1 MGGQIGLTPRPEAT
15 GSIFWFTAKFQKMNA
30 LNDIS
35 RLSSQLANTKLLAQN
50 PTLSAKL
57 RKSFSTKN
65 VLLAEDNVINQK
77 VMVKMLRSLGVE
89 RIDIAPDG
97 AKAIIFVTENPKYY
111 DIILMDVSMPV
122 LDGLSATT
130 RLRNAGFDL
139 PIIAL
144 TANALKGDRE
154 EFLARGMNDHVPKPV
169 NRDILAETLAR
180 WMVPRACS

>member
-1 MGGQIGLTPRPEAT
+1 
-15 GSIFWFTAKFQKMNA
+15 MNA